1 MRKMELGQEA
11 SQYHM
16 ELGPL
21 PCIYES
27 LCLMCFYYYIYILAP
42 RNVNR
47 DKEAE
52 VFFFSFFFFFFFKH
66 QKLTVWQMIIWYAL
80 NSTIVSNSAHLNE

>member
-1 MRKMELGQEA
+1 MRKVEPGQET
-11 SQYHM
+11 SQCHM

-21 PCIYES
+21 PPIYES

-52 VFFFSFFFFFFFKH
+52 VFIFPLLLFFF
-66 QKLTVWQMIIWYAL
+66 LASEVNCLANDYLVCT
-80 NSTIVSNSAHLNE
+80 

>member
-1 MRKMELGQEA
+1 MRKVELGQEA

-42 RNVNR
+42 RNVNS

-52 VFFFSFFFFFFFKH
+52 VFFFLLFFFFFF
-66 QKLTVWQMIIWYAL
+66 LASEVNCLANDYLVCT
-80 NSTIVSNSAHLNE
+80 

>member
-1 MRKMELGQEA
+1 MRKVELGQET

-27 LCLMCFYYYIYILAP
+27 LCLMCFYYYNYILAP

-52 VFFFSFFFFFFFKH
+52 VFFFLFFFFFF
-66 QKLTVWQMIIWYAL
+66 
-80 NSTIVSNSAHLNE
+80 

>member
-52 VFFFSFFFFFFFKH
+52 VFFFLLFFFFKASEVNC
-66 QKLTVWQMIIWYAL
+66 LENDYLVCT
-80 NSTIVSNSAHLNE
+80 

>member
-52 VFFFSFFFFFFFKH
+52 VFFFLLFFFFFKASEVNC
-66 QKLTVWQMIIWYAL
+66 LANDYLVCT
-80 NSTIVSNSAHLNE
+80 